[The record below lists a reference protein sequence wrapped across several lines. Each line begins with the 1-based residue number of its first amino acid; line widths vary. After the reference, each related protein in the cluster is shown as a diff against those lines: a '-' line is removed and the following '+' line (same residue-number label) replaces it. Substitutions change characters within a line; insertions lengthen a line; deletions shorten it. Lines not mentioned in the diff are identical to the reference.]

1 MACTYYTFKSSLFGG
16 DYWCDKKKCAVN
28 EDIYYKYCRDYNYDE
43 CSIYKQG
50 SGSGCF
56 ITTVTCEILGNQ
68 DNAPIMNNLRCFR
81 DNVLQNDSKYYDILK
96 EYDVIGPKLADCI
109 RNDKDKEKMALGL
122 YQNVLVP
129 VANLISEKEYD
140 KAVEKYYVMTLMLVN
155 YYGLKHDYND
165 IKDDDY
171 GYQSFDPS
179 VSGHG
184 RKLERKI

>member
-1 MACTYYTFKSSLFGG
+1 
-16 DYWCDKKKCAVN
+16 
-28 EDIYYKYCRDYNYDE
+28 
-43 CSIYKQG
+43 
-50 SGSGCF
+50 
-56 ITTVTCEILGNQ
+56 
-68 DNAPIMNNLRCFR
+68 
-81 DNVLQNDSKYYDILK
+81 
-96 EYDVIGPKLADCI
+96 
-109 RNDKDKEKMALGL
+109 MALGL